1 MARHASL
8 PGTSAA
14 HKLVVAIR
22 QKCTPEDVLNE
33 LKDLPNPRETSE
45 NDMVESTFNPLKIDV
60 FVQTL
65 LNLGSKSFSH
75 TFAAISK
82 FHLVFKALAETEEAQ
97 ICILHNVF
105 ELWTDHQQ
113 MLVVIVDKLLKTQIV
128 ECSAVATWVFSK
140 EMVGEFTKMYLWEI
154 LHLTIKKMNQHV
166 TKLSKELSDAKDRLD
181 RNAESSSSESEAE
194 AGAEGA
200 GGPAPRRRRKTT
212 GDDADKPTEEQV
224 ERMEEK
230 LEAAYVDQKRLFLII
245 FQRFIMILSE
255 HLVKCDTD
263 GRDYDTDWYRWTV
276 GRLQQVFM
284 LHHEQVQKYS
294 STLESLLFTSDID
307 PHILDVFHQFTALRS

>member
-1 MARHASL
+1 M
-8 PGTSAA
+8 G
-14 HKLVVAIR
+14 
-22 QKCTPEDVLNE
+22 
-33 LKDLPNPRETSE
+33 
-45 NDMVESTFNPLKIDV
+45 
-60 FVQTL
+60 L
-65 LNLGSKSFSH
+65 LSKSHYLGGGS
-75 TFAAISK
+75 ALQSRQRAERRQGPAGSQRGI
-82 FHLVFKALAETEEAQ
+82 LVER
-97 ICILHNVF
+97 
-105 ELWTDHQQ
+105 
-113 MLVVIVDKLLKTQIV
+113 
-128 ECSAVATWVFSK
+128 
-140 EMVGEFTKMYLWEI
+140 VG
-154 LHLTIKKMNQHV
+154 
-166 TKLSKELSDAKDRLD
+166 SRG
-181 RNAESSSSESEAE
+181 RCAE
-194 AGAEGA
+194 AA
-200 GGPAPRRRRKTT
+200 GGPTPRRRKKTT